1 MKILWMIIMIKM
13 LYSAVWSSIWLVQSV
28 IRLKVN
34 GNEWDIDGL
43 TKIIYYINIISYLN

>member
-1 MKILWMIIMIKM
+1 MKILWMIIMIRM
-13 LYSAVWSSIWLVQSV
+13 LYSAVWSSMWEL

-43 TKIIYYINIISYLN
+43 TKIIYYINII